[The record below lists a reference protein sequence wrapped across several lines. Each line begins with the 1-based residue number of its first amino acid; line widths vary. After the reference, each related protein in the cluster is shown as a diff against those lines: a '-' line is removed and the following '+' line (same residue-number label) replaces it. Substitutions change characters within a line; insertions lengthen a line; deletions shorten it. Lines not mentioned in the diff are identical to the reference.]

1 MKKKKFAWTT
11 IAQECVNR
19 YNDTDH
25 SVTGFAPRYLLYG
38 TDVSILPHELKEE
51 KKQKWIGNVIGK

>member
-1 MKKKKFAWTT
+1 MKKKKLAWTK
-11 IAQECVNR
+11 IAQECVNM

-25 SVTGFAPRYLLYG
+25 SVTGFAPIYLLYG

-51 KKQKWIGNVIGK
+51 NK